1 MSYEELNSMT
11 HEDLIRYVL
20 ETQEKLKKAEAE
32 KKTNFELYSREHSK
46 FESFKEAVKS
56 VVILVD

>member
-11 HEDLIRYVL
+11 QEDLIRYAL

-32 KKTNFELYSREHSK
+32 RDAAYNMYSKEHSK
-46 FESFKEAVKS
+46 FESFRDAVKS
-56 VVILVD
+56 MVVLVD